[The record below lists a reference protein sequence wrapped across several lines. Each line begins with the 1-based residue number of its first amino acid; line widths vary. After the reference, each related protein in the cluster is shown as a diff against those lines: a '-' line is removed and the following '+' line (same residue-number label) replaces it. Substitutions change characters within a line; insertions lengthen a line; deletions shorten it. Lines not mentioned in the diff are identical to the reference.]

1 MENILSEGLKNIT
14 TTGGLTVGH
23 ALTGLSVSFILT
35 FFLALIY
42 KKLHSDKEDCHVI
55 MQSMIFISI
64 ILAGAMMIIGNNLAI
79 AFGLVGAVSIIRFRT
94 SVRSYLDMS
103 FIFVSIVVGMASGLG
118 FYFIAF
124 LIAAFVG
131 LLMLI
136 LNHFKFGMSPPSV
149 KGYQITFFVKN
160 ERLDEEILK
169 SIPGLEPFD
178 IRFNE
183 YRITKSTKKVKFTVF
198 VENDEQFATFIKSLE
213 ERFKDSKY
221 ELAVIAL

>member
-1 MENILSEGLKNIT
+1 MNNILTEGLKNIT
-14 TTGGLTVGH
+14 TTGGLTVMH
-23 ALTGLSVSFILT
+23 ALTGLTVSFVLT

-42 KKLHSDKEDCHVI
+42 KKNHSDKEDCHVI

-118 FYFIAF
+118 FYFTAF
-124 LIAAFVG
+124 LITFFVG
-131 LLMLI
+131 GLMLI
-136 LNHFKFGMSPPSV
+136 LNYFKFGMSPPSV
-149 KGYQITFFVKN
+149 KGFEISLFVKG
-160 ERLDEEILK
+160 EPLDEETLK
-169 SIPGLEPFD
+169 KLPGFENYE
-178 IRFNE
+178 IKFNE
-183 YRITKSTKKVKFTVF
+183 YKITKNTKKIKFTVY
-198 VENDEQFATFIKSLE
+198 VENRDEFDVLIKSIE
-213 ERFKDSKY
+213 ERFKDSRY